1 MVKISTDT
9 STTDN
14 KLFVVIN
21 PLEQVKCPGA
31 TQETFNIFFKKKI
44 EYFYCMIGQIR
55 TSYSQET
62 FKVGI

>member
-31 TQETFNIFFKKKI
+31 TQETFNIFF
-44 EYFYCMIGQIR
+44 
-55 TSYSQET
+55 
-62 FKVGI
+62 